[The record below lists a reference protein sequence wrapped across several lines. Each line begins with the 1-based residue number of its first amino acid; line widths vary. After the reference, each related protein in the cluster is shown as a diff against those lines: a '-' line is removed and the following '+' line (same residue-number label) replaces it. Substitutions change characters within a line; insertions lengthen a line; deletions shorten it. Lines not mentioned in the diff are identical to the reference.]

1 MAVKITGIIEKR
13 KGDIRPLS
21 FLDPS
26 QPSTYSLSMSERCK
40 ARSSRKSEKIHPLS
54 PQHILAVMR
63 NVGRPLYFREII
75 HFFHLRPEEKNKARA
90 IVAGLVREGTLVLLK
105 GNRYGISD
113 FMELVTGRLSVHPD
127 GFGFVQPET
136 GKGEDVFIPARGLK
150 GAVHDDL
157 VMARVEKTSG
167 KGIEGSIL
175 RVLERGVKLVVGTFH
190 KGRNVSIVLPEEN
203 RLLYEIMVPNK
214 YTAKA
219 RNGQVVLAE
228 IERFPSE
235 GRNPEGRVV
244 EVLGDLDDMGVQT
257 KIVIHKHG
265 LPYIFPP
272 DAMAQAGALPQ
283 AVIPEDIRDRKDL
296 RDLPL
301 VTIDGEHARDFD
313 DAVFV
318 KKTRTGFVLT
328 VAIADVSHYVP
339 DDSPVDQAGLERGTS
354 VYFPNAIV
362 PMLPEALSNHLCS
375 LIPGEDRLAIAV
387 NISFDREA
395 NIRRAGF
402 FKAVI
407 RSHCRFTYKE
417 VRCILV
423 ANDKDLIA
431 RNRKHIKHLK
441 WMAELAEVLSERR
454 RQRGSIDFDLP
465 EPEMVLG
472 IRGNLEEIVRRERSI
487 AHRIIEEFMIA
498 ANEAVALFLAKKEI
512 PVIYRVHEPPDRDKV
527 NEFVNF
533 GRIMGMDIK
542 VPEKISPKWCQKVL
556 KEASGKPYEYII
568 NTVLLRAMKQAIYS
582 SKNIGHFGLASPT
595 YLHFTSP
602 IRRYPDLIVHRI
614 LKANMKRPRKRP
626 VYTEEQLE
634 TLGQH
639 CSIRERGGMEAER
652 EMFDRLKVR
661 FMEDKIGEVYEGII
675 SGVISFGF
683 FVELKDMFIS
693 GVVRLVDIADDYYVL
708 DQDRQ
713 RLVGQRTHKVFYLGQ
728 AVRVRVKAV
737 NVVRMHINFEIVTA
751 NNEECCRE

>member
-1 MAVKITGIIEKR
+1 LAVKITGIIEKR
-13 KGDIRPLS
+13 KGDIRLLS
-21 FLDPS
+21 FLDPF
-26 QPSTYSLSMSERCK
+26 QPSTYSLSMSGKRK
-40 ARSSRKSEKIHPLS
+40 ARSSRKSEKIPSLS
-54 PQHILAVMR
+54 SQRILAVMR
-63 NVGRPLYFREII
+63 NAGRPLYLREII
-75 HFFHLRPEEKNKARA
+75 HFSHLRPEEKNKART
-90 IVAGLVREGTLVLLK
+90 IVASLVSEGKLVLLK
-105 GNRYGISD
+105 GDRYGISD
-113 FMELVTGRLSVHPD
+113 LMELVTGKLLVHPD

-136 GKGEDVFIPARGLK
+136 GKGDDVFIPARGLK
-150 GAVHDDL
+150 GAVHGDL
-157 VMARVEKTSG
+157 VVARVEKTRA

-175 RVLERGVKLVVGTFH
+175 RVLERDVKQIVGTFH
-190 KGRNVSIVLPEEN
+190 KGRSVSTVLPEEN

-244 EVLGDLDDMGVQT
+244 EILGNPDDMGVQT

-265 LPYIFPP
+265 LPHIFPP
-272 DAMAQAGALPQ
+272 DAMAHAGALPRT
-283 AVIPEDIRDRKDL
+283 VVPDDIRGRKDL

-328 VAIADVSHYVP
+328 IAIADVSHYVP
-339 DDSPVDQAGLERGTS
+339 DNSPVDQAAFERSTS
-354 VYFPNAIV
+354 VYFPNAVV
-362 PMLPEALSNHLCS
+362 PMLPETLSNHLCS

-387 NISFDREA
+387 NISFDSEA
-395 NIRRAGF
+395 NVRRAGF

-407 RSHCRFTYKE
+407 RSHCRLTYKE

-423 ANDKDLIA
+423 DKDKDLIA

-441 WMAELAEVLSERR
+441 WMAELTGALFERR
-454 RQRGSIDFDLP
+454 RQKGSIDFDLP
-465 EPEMVLG
+465 EPEIILG

-498 ANEAVALFLAKKEI
+498 ANEAIALFLTKKKI
-512 PVIYRVHEPPDRDKV
+512 PAMYRVHEPPAQDKV
-527 NEFVNF
+527 NEFASF
-533 GRIMGMDIK
+533 ARILGMDIK
-542 VPEKISPKWCQKVL
+542 VPEEISPKWCQKVL
-556 KEASGKPYEYII
+556 KEASGKPQEYII
-568 NTVLLRAMKQAIYS
+568 NTVLLRTMKQAVYS
-582 SKNIGHFGLASPT
+582 SQNIGHFGLASPT

-634 TLGQH
+634 ALGQH

-661 FMEDKIGEVYEGII
+661 FMADKIGEVYEGTI

-693 GVVRLVDIADDYYVL
+693 GVVRLVDIVDDYYVL

-737 NVVRMHINFEIVTA
+737 NVVRMHINFELV
-751 NNEECCRE
+751 NENSTQSPNH

>member
-1 MAVKITGIIEKR
+1 MARKR
-13 KGDIRPLS
+13 KA
-21 FLDPS
+21 
-26 QPSTYSLSMSERCK
+26 K
-40 ARSSRKSEKIHPLS
+40 SSRKSEKLPPLS
-54 PQHILAVMR
+54 PERILTVMR
-63 NVGRPLYFREII
+63 NAGRPLYLREII
-75 HFFHLRPEEKNKARA
+75 HLSHLRPDERNKARA
-90 IVAGLVREGTLVLLK
+90 IVTSLVREGKLVLLK
-105 GNRYGISD
+105 GDRYGISD
-113 FMELVTGRLSVHPD
+113 LMKLVTGRLSVHPD
-127 GFGFVQPET
+127 GFGFVQQET
-136 GKGEDVFIPARGLK
+136 GKGDDVFIPARGIK
-150 GAVHDDL
+150 GAVHGDH
-157 VMARVEKTSG
+157 VVARVEKTSG

-175 RVLERGVKLVVGTFH
+175 RVLERGVDRVVGTFQ
-190 KGRNVSIVLPEEN
+190 KGRSVSTVLPEDN

-228 IERFPSE
+228 IKNFPPE

-244 EVLGDLDDMGVQT
+244 EVLGNPDDMGVQT

-265 LPYIFPP
+265 LPHIFPP
-272 DAMAQAGALPQ
+272 DAMAQAEALPQ
-283 AVIPEDIRDRKDL
+283 AIIPNDIQGRKDL

-301 VTIDGEHARDFD
+301 VTIDGEQARDFD

-339 DDSPVDQAGLERGTS
+339 DKSPVDQTGIERGTS
-354 VYFPNAIV
+354 VYFPNAVV
-362 PMLPEALSNHLCS
+362 PMLPEKLSNHLCS
-375 LIPGEDRLAIAV
+375 LIPGEDRLAIGV

-395 NIRRAGF
+395 NVRRANF

-423 ANDKDLIA
+423 NKDEELIA
-431 RNRKHIKHLK
+431 KNRKHIKHLK
-441 WMAELAEVLSERR
+441 WMVELTEALSEKR

-465 EPEMVLG
+465 EPEMILG

-498 ANEAVALFLAKKEI
+498 ANEAVALFLTKKDI
-512 PVIYRVHEPPDRDKV
+512 PAMYRVHELPARDKV
-527 NEFVNF
+527 NELVGFA
-533 GRIMGMDIK
+533 RILGMNIK
-542 VPEKISPKWCQKVL
+542 VPDEITPKWCQKVL
-556 KEASGKPYEYII
+556 KEASGKPHEYII
-568 NTVLLRAMKQAIYS
+568 NTVLLRTMKQAVYS
-582 SKNIGHFGLASPT
+582 SQNIGHFGLASPN

-639 CSIRERGGMEAER
+639 CSVRERGAMEAER

-661 FMEDKIGEVYEGII
+661 FMADKIGEVFEGII

-693 GVVRLVDIADDYYVL
+693 GAVRLVDIVDDYYVL
-708 DQDRQ
+708 DQDKQ
-713 RLVGQRTHKVFYLGQ
+713 RLVGRRTHRIFHLGQ
-728 AVRVRVKAV
+728 TVKVRVKAV
-737 NVVRMHINFEIVTA
+737 NVSRMHINFEIV
-751 NNEECCRE
+751 NDK

>member
-1 MAVKITGIIEKR
+1 MSGKR
-13 KGDIRPLS
+13 KTI
-21 FLDPS
+21 
-26 QPSTYSLSMSERCK
+26 
-40 ARSSRKSEKIHPLS
+40 SSRKSEKLPPLS
-54 PQHILAVMR
+54 PQRILAVMR
-63 NVGRPLYFREII
+63 NAGRPLYLREII
-75 HFFHLRPEEKNKARA
+75 HLSHLRPEEKNKTRA
-90 IVAGLVREGTLVLLK
+90 IVAGLVREGKLVLLK
-105 GNRYGISD
+105 GDRYGISD
-113 FMELVTGRLSVHPD
+113 LMELVTGKLLVHPD
-127 GFGFVQPET
+127 GFGFVQPKT
-136 GKGEDVFIPARGLK
+136 GKGDDVFIPARGLK
-150 GAVHDDL
+150 GAVHGDH
-157 VMARVEKTSG
+157 VVARVEKTSG

-175 RVLERGVKLVVGTFH
+175 RVLERGVKQVVGTFH
-190 KGRNVSIVLPEEN
+190 KGRSVSTVLPEEN

-214 YTAKA
+214 YAANA

-244 EVLGDLDDMGVQT
+244 EILGNPDDMGVQT

-265 LPYIFPP
+265 LPHIFPP
-272 DAMAQAGALPQ
+272 DTMAQARALSRTVVPD
-283 AVIPEDIRDRKDL
+283 DIRGRKDL

-339 DDSPVDQAGLERGTS
+339 DDSPIDQAAFERGTS
-354 VYFPNAIV
+354 VYFPDAVV
-362 PMLPEALSNHLCS
+362 PMLPETLSNHLCS
-375 LIPGEDRLAIAV
+375 LIPWEDRLAIAV

-395 NIRRAGF
+395 NVRHAGF
-402 FKAVI
+402 SKAVI

-423 ANDKDLIA
+423 DKDKDLIA

-441 WMAELAEVLSERR
+441 WMVELAGALFERR

-465 EPEMVLG
+465 EPEMILG

-498 ANEAVALFLAKKEI
+498 ANEAVALFLTKKEI
-512 PVIYRVHEPPDRDKV
+512 PAMYRVHEPPARDKV
-527 NEFVNF
+527 NEFAGF
-533 GRIMGMDIK
+533 GRILGMDIK
-542 VPEKISPKWCQKVL
+542 VPEEISPKWCQKVL
-556 KEASGKPYEYII
+556 KEASGKPQEYII
-568 NTVLLRAMKQAIYS
+568 NMVLLRTMQQAVYS
-582 SKNIGHFGLASPT
+582 SQNIGHFGLASPT

-614 LKANMKRPRKRP
+614 LKANIKRPRKRP
-626 VYTEEQLE
+626 VYTEERLE
-634 TLGQH
+634 ALGQH

-661 FMEDKIGEVYEGII
+661 FMADKIGEVYEGTI

-693 GVVRLVDIADDYYVL
+693 GVVRLVDIVDDYYML

-737 NVVRMHINFEIVTA
+737 NVVRMHINFELV
-751 NNEECCRE
+751 NENSTQSPNHPITKSPN